1 MSLTKRPLSEL
12 QEEVILKNK
21 NGISFLLAASIIW
34 LGIAIIW
41 YLPASDANHALYTFF
56 ATGPM
61 LPLAW
66 LFSKQFKTAWGIPDN
81 PLNPLGLWLN
91 FAQLFYFPFL
101 FLIYARTPE
110 DLVMGYAILTGAH
123 FFPYGWLYN
132 TKAYAVAAGI
142 IAIGGTAMGGMD
154 VHQSWIAIAMACSL
168 LLLSA
173 WAYIDY
179 QKVAKASVKVVS

>member
-1 MSLTKRPLSEL
+1 MSLINRPLSEL

-21 NGISFLLAASIIW
+21 NGVSFLLAASIIW
-34 LGIAIIW
+34 LGIALIW
-41 YLPASDANHALYTFF
+41 FLPGNDANHALYTFF

-66 LFSKQFKTAWGIPDN
+66 LFTKQFKAAWNIPDN

-101 FLIYARTPE
+101 FLIYSRTPE

-123 FFPYGWLYN
+123 FFPYGWFYN
-132 TKAYAVAAGI
+132 TKAYAVMAGV
-142 IAIGGTAMGGMD
+142 IAIGATAMGVMD
-154 VHQSWIAIAMACSL
+154 VAPSWIAIAMAGSL
-168 LLLSA
+168 LVLSG
-173 WAYIDY
+173 WVYTDY
-179 QKVAKASVKVVS
+179 QKVAKAAAKVLS